1 MPARMRSAA
10 WAFLASL
17 AFISAP
23 PGALAQ
29 KTQRDVITR
38 KEILSSSLRDQD
50 LLTVIKAL
58 RPHFLQTPR
67 GTPSLKGTGT
77 TALSVYVDRIRQPG
91 TDDLRRI
98 AAPTVEE
105 VRYLDPSRSQNE
117 YGLTANGG
125 AIVIKLVTLRKN
137 TERGL
142 TRDSSP
148 LLR

>member
-1 MPARMRSAA
+1 MRSAA

-17 AFISAP
+17 AFIAAP

-29 KTQRDVITR
+29 KTQ
-38 KEILSSSLRDQD
+38 
-50 LLTVIKAL
+50 
-58 RPHFLQTPR
+58 R

-77 TALSVYVDRIRQPG
+77 TALSVYVDRTRQPS
-91 TDDLRRI
+91 TDVLRQI
-98 AAPTVEE
+98 VTNTVEE